1 MRKIISLV
9 FVLAL
14 IIFYGVNAK
23 ASIIPVAQGGICGT
37 PQKDGSCSSN
47 VGSITYGCV
56 EGSCKPTPIPDTGE
70 TETSFCTCQ
79 IGPPKS
85 MPVEE
90 PAPESVSTDEPVA
103 ESIDTLATGNCT
115 KGDSSCIGSIIG
127 DTCII
132 DGVTNICYGDP
143 RTGYCICRPKL
154 EPTTKL
160 TPVEEPVSEPVSAEG
175 SAPEPA
181 PTDKPAAVFEPD
193 DGTRDVED
201 DISTCDAEEEA
212 TASSI
217 KAAAA
222 AVNCTNT
229 TCTIY
234 RGTGLFGTGFCSRMY
249 CNPDGHNYTNDFQ
262 CLLGYPND
270 GSSQTA
276 ANAQCICARSA
287 ADCRQNG
294 AGLTCTDSCNG
305 KPCTN
310 AGTGERIGTWQTTNS
325 VGNPGCQC
333 I

>member
-14 IIFYGVNAK
+14 ILFYGVNAK

-103 ESIDTLATGNCT
+103 ESIDTLATGNCKT
-115 KGDSSCIGSIIG
+115 GDSQCIGAPFG

-132 DGVTNICYGDP
+132 DGVVNICYCTNLV
-143 RTGYCICRPKL
+143 TGHCICKPKL
-154 EPTTKL
+154 EPA
-160 TPVEEPVSEPVSAEG
+160 PEPVSTD
-175 SAPEPA
+175 EPA
-181 PTDKPAAVFEPD
+181 PTDEPAAVLEPD
-193 DGTRDVED
+193 DGTGDVED
-201 DISTCDAEEEA
+201 DISTCDVEEEA

-270 GSSQTA
+270 GSSKTA